1 MVGLD
6 VTTKVIMTDQILEAV
21 RKTNSRYGGFIYE
34 ISRFYLDFHIEDLG
48 GFYVHD
54 PSAVMYL
61 IDPDIFKIREGPVR
75 VLTAGI
81 GIGQTIMATYGY
93 HRELEAW
100 KDQPVTSAA
109 VDVDADAFLAAY
121 RKVMT
126 RE

>member
-1 MVGLD
+1 
-6 VTTKVIMTDQILEAV
+6 
-21 RKTNSRYGGFIYE
+21 
-34 ISRFYLDFHIEDLG
+34 
-48 GFYVHD
+48 
-54 PSAVMYL
+54 
-61 IDPDIFKIREGPVR
+61 
-75 VLTAGI
+75 
-81 GIGQTIMATYGY
+81 MATYDY